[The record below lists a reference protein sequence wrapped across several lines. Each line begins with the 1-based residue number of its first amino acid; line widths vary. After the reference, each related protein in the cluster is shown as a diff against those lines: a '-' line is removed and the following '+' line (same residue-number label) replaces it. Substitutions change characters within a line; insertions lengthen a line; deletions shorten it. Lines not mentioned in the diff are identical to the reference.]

1 MIPYD
6 VAYGNMRNYTFA
18 DMYPTID
25 AFMNGQLDT
34 SGEYIS
40 IGYKTAAIP
49 QKISDESATTLYYL
63 LYGQYGNSTI
73 VGIDNNQWCYKLWSI
88 VYMYGGTWEK
98 RIAIQDEVRALTI
111 DDAVK
116 GGTSINNQSLNPSE
130 APVNDSED
138 ILKTI
143 NTQVVNRFNK
153 SKVEGYQYLMDLLE
167 TDVTKAFL
175 DKFKV
180 LFLKIVAPE
189 EPLYYETELIE
200 GEDING

>member
-25 AFMNGQLDT
+25 AFMNGKQDT

-73 VGIDNNQWCYKLWSI
+73 VGADNNQWCYKLWSI

-200 GEDING
+200 GEDI

>member
-18 DMYPTID
+18 DMYPNID

-49 QKISDESATTLYYL
+49 QKISDEHATTLYYL

-73 VGIDNNQWCYKLWSI
+73 VGADNNQWCYKLWSI

-143 NTQVVNRFNK
+143 NTQIVNRFNK

-200 GEDING
+200 GEDI

>member
-25 AFMNGQLDT
+25 AFMNGKKDT
-34 SGEYIS
+34 FGEYIS

-143 NTQVVNRFNK
+143 NTQIVNRFNK

-200 GEDING
+200 GEDI

>member
-25 AFMNGQLDT
+25 AFMNGQKDT

-63 LYGQYGNSTI
+63 LYGQYGNSTL
-73 VGIDNNQWCYKLWSI
+73 VGVDNNQWCYKLWSI
-88 VYMYGGTWEK
+88 VYMYGATWEK
-98 RIAIQDEVRALTI
+98 RIAIQDEIRALTI

-143 NTQVVNRFNK
+143 NTQIVNRFNK

-167 TDVTKAFL
+167 TDVTKTFL

-200 GEDING
+200 GDI

>member
-18 DMYPTID
+18 DMYPNID

-73 VGIDNNQWCYKLWSI
+73 VGADNNQWCYKLWSI

-143 NTQVVNRFNK
+143 NTQIVNRFNK

-200 GEDING
+200 GENING

>member
-6 VAYGNMRNYTFA
+6 VAYGNMRHYTFD
-18 DMYPTID
+18 DMYPSID
-25 AFMNGQLDT
+25 AFMNGQKDT

-63 LYGQYGNSTI
+63 LYGQYGNSTL
-73 VGIDNNQWCYKLWSI
+73 VGVDNNQWCYKLWSI
-88 VYMYGGTWEK
+88 VYMYGATWEK
-98 RIAIQDEVRALTI
+98 RIAIQDEIRALTI

-143 NTQVVNRFNK
+143 NTQIVNRFNK

-167 TDVTKAFL
+167 TDVTKTFL

-200 GEDING
+200 GDI